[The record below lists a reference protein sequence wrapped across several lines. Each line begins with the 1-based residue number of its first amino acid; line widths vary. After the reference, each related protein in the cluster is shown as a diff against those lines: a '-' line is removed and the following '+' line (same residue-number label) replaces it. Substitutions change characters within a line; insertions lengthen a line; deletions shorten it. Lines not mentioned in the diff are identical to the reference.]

1 MTMQVRDATNT
12 VITIPKPGTTR
23 FIVASGTAL
32 TRPANTTAYSAGDSV
47 SDNATAGSVTAN
59 SITVSD
65 VADQPV
71 TVEVVTLTT
80 ADTGPGAAGAT
91 FDMHIFDSDPTAS
104 SGVGAGDNAAWT
116 QKRAGWVGKLSG
128 TFFSMSD
135 GSVAR
140 LVPASGDNRI
150 ITTPVSGAMTLYWQ
164 LVAVTGWTPSA
175 NSTTFTPTFEGF
187 FGRA

>member
-1 MTMQVRDATNT
+1 MTMQVRDANND
-12 VITIPKPGTTR
+12 VITISKPGTTR

-32 TRPANTTAYSAGDSV
+32 TRPANTTAYSAGDSI
-47 SDNATAGSVTAN
+47 SNSATAGSVTAN

-71 TVEVVTLTT
+71 TVEAVTLTT

-91 FDMHIFDSDPTAS
+91 FDLHLFDSDPTAS

-140 LVPASGDNRI
+140 LVPSSGDNRI

>member
-1 MTMQVRDATNT
+1 MTMQVRDANNT
-12 VITIPKPGTTR
+12 VVTISKPGTTR
-23 FIVASGTAL
+23 FIVATGTAL

-59 SITVSD
+59 SITVAD

-91 FDMHIFDSDPTAS
+91 FEMHLFDSNPTSS
-104 SGVGAGDNAAWT
+104 SGVGAGDNAAYT
-116 QKRAGWVGKLSG
+116 QKRAGWVGVLSG
-128 TFFSMSD
+128 TFRAMSD

-140 LVPASGDNRI
+140 LVPSSGDNRI

-164 LVAVTGWTPSA
+164 LVAVTGFTPSA
-175 NSTTFTPTFEGF
+175 NSTTFILTVEGF